1 MELWIACV
9 LLLCAIAG
17 LIGCIAGLRQKK
29 TLRTIGIVLCTLAI
43 FFLAVY
49 IGLTLILVYG
59 VGHRPPDDLSELEST
74 LSSVL

>member
-17 LIGCIAGLRQKK
+17 LVGCIIGLRQKK
-29 TLRTIGIVLCTLAI
+29 TLHTVGIVLCALAI

-59 VGHRPPDDLSELEST
+59 VSHQPPDDLSELESA
-74 LSSVL
+74 LSSAL